1 MQQGLYDLEDAYNKV
16 DIGILA
22 QKLQAMDVSATVV
35 LQEQKVTYLGTV
47 LDQRITMSPDI
58 ETQKATKSIGLLR
71 FAATQN
77 VQQRSLLMLMK
88 ATGGSRLENGL
99 HLSLCASQQSMR
111 KLQQVQN
118 QAMRVVTGAAKPT
131 PCNTLR
137 YWLGL
142 NSVKTRQKAPS
153 RTSLSE
159 SRHHKITFIV

>member
-1 MQQGLYDLEDAYNKV
+1 M
-16 DIGILA
+16 
-22 QKLQAMDVSATVV
+22 
-35 LQEQKVTYLGTV
+35 
-47 LDQRITMSPDI
+47 TMSPHI
-58 ETQKATKSIGLLR
+58 EHLTQKATKSIGLLR
-71 FAATQN
+71 YAAAQN

-88 ATGGSRLENGL
+88 VSRLEYGS

-118 QAMRVVTGAAKPT
+118 QAMRVVTGAAMPT
-131 PCNTLR
+131 P